1 MGYLSKGG
9 YYTICLSP
17 IVSIILSQVVR
28 SLFYGTEFT
37 KYLQGS
43 LILYAIPTLAIQAFG
58 IALCLVGLALHESM
72 HMGLVHEIANII
84 LLLWG
89 MLATFSGWWAYGITS
104 THPQYISQHAE
115 MEYDATLTLM
125 GLLWVAS
132 GLVFTYIGWRSPK
145 VASWRARLVFT

>member
-1 MGYLSKGG
+1 MGYFSAG

-43 LILYAIPTLAIQAFG
+43 LIVYAIPTLAIQAFG

-89 MLATFSGWWAYGITS
+89 MLATFSGWWAYGIAS

-115 MEYDATLTLM
+115 MEFETISMLI
-125 GLLWVAS
+125 GLLWFAS
-132 GLVFTYIGWRSPK
+132 GLFFIYLVWRNSK
-145 VASWRARLVFT
+145 IASRRAREVLT

>member
-1 MGYLSKGG
+1 MGYLSTG

-28 SLFYGTEFT
+28 SLFYGTEYT

-43 LILYAIPTLAIQAFG
+43 LIVYAIPTIAIQAFG

-72 HMGLVHEIANII
+72 HWGLGHEIANII

-89 MLATFSGWWAYGITS
+89 MWTTFLSWFAYGIAED
-104 THPQYISQHAE
+104 HPQNISQHAA
-115 MEYDATLTLM
+115 MEYDAILILM
-125 GLLWVAS
+125 GLLWIAS
-132 GLVFTYIGWRSPK
+132 SLFFIYLVWRSSK
-145 VASWRARLVFT
+145 VAHTIH